1 MGRQPWSDRLTAEEC
16 RSLNIADLVRSGL
29 FSHSSPQ
36 TQYFSPRGL
45 DVSTTCL
52 APTVVPVSEW
62 VWNGRSHEKAPI
74 IGNRITL
81 SYKRGRNGSE
91 LMKIPESEGGGQALC
106 IHAEQN
112 IEQEVEIV
120 SITSPL
126 QSGRRYYFICSGVNG
141 LCGRRVGKLY
151 LPPRECQFACR
162 NCYNLTYRSTKEHN
176 KRLDD
181 FRRLPPEAL
190 TRALNSPDWNTRF
203 LAFSAAL
210 RLRLRMARR

>member
-1 MGRQPWSDRLTAEEC
+1 
-16 RSLNIADLVRSGL
+16 
-29 FSHSSPQ
+29 
-36 TQYFSPRGL
+36 
-45 DVSTTCL
+45 
-52 APTVVPVSEW
+52 
-62 VWNGRSHEKAPI
+62 
-74 IGNRITL
+74 
-81 SYKRGRNGSE
+81 
-91 LMKIPESEGGGQALC
+91 
-106 IHAEQN
+106 
-112 IEQEVEIV
+112 
-120 SITSPL
+120 
-126 QSGRRYYFICSGVNG
+126 
-141 LCGRRVGKLY
+141 